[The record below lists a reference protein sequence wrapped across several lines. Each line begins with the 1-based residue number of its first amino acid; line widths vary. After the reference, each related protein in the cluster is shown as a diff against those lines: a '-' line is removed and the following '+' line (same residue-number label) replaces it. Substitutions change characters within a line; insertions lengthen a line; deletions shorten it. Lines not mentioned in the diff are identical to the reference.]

1 MSQKRGLG
9 GKLSFFFSLG
19 ARSMKRLLA
28 PLSDALPRIV
38 FRLICLVFL
47 DAFALWFFWK
57 TLIDGVWFLAVV
69 IAIITLGTN
78 VIFLRDDLY
87 PLRWISPGLALML
100 LMVIYPTAYTI
111 YTAFTNYSSTH
122 LLTKQQAIY
131 VIETE
136 VYLPEDAIS
145 YKWTAF
151 RSSEGQFAIWL
162 ISEDGQMFLAK
173 PGEPIQHSPHDNANI
188 GALDQDGIPISI
200 KGYERLSRID
210 AVRYLT
216 ELSAIE
222 FGLPPETITIKSL
235 DVAAQYRQ
243 RYHFDRLKDA
253 IIDLETG
260 ETYRA
265 VEGTFT
271 SSNGATLSPSFH
283 VPIGW
288 RNFHRLFAGVGIQGP
303 LFRVFIW
310 TIVFALSAVLTTFA
324 LGLLLAVLFND
335 PVLPPKYRK
344 AIRSILLLPYVIP
357 FYLSILT
364 WRGMMNPYVG
374 IINKILESLIR
385 FSPPWLSDPSWAK
398 AGILLINLWLGFP
411 YMLLITTGALQA
423 IPSEINDASEVDGAS
438 EWQRFWYITL
448 PLLLISVGPLLIF
461 SFAFNFNNFNVIY
474 LFNSGGPPM
483 PNTLTPVGHTDI
495 LISYSFRLAFEGG
508 RGGDYGFAS
517 AITIIIFIVLAI
529 ITLFQFRYARIWE
542 EVSENV

>member
-1 MSQKRGLG
+1 MSQDSRLG
-9 GKLSFFFSLG
+9 RMLRFISSG
-19 ARSMKRLLA
+19 ARSMKMLLA
-28 PLSDALPRIV
+28 PHSGVFPRIV
-38 FRLICLVFL
+38 LRLICLAVL

-57 TLIDGVWFLAVV
+57 TLIDGVWFLAAT
-69 IAIITLGTN
+69 IAIITIGTN
-78 VIFLRDDLY
+78 VIFLREDLY

-136 VYLPEDAIS
+136 DYLPEDAIS

-151 RSSEGQFAIWL
+151 RSVEGEFAIWL
-162 ISEDGQMFLAK
+162 ISEDGQMLLAK
-173 PGEPIQHSPHDNANI
+173 PGESIQDSPQNNPSV

-200 KGYERLSRID
+200 KGYRRLSRID
-210 AVRYLT
+210 AVRYIT

-222 FGLPPETITIKSL
+222 FGLSPESITIKSL
-235 DVAAQYRQ
+235 DVAAQYKQ
-243 RYHFDRLKDA
+243 KYYYDKSVDA

-260 ETYRA
+260 DTYRA
-265 VEGTFT
+265 LEGTFT
-271 SSNGATLSPSFH
+271 SSSGATLHPSFH

-288 RNFHRLFAGVGIQGP
+288 RNFHRLFAGVAIQGP

-310 TIVFALSAVLTTFA
+310 TVVFALSAVLTTFA
-324 LGLLLAVLFND
+324 LGLLLAILFND
-335 PVLPPKYRK
+335 PVIPPKYRK
-344 AIRSILLLPYVIP
+344 VIRSILLIPYVIP

-364 WRGMMNPYVG
+364 WRGMLNPHVG
-374 IINKILESLIR
+374 IINKILESLINY
-385 FSPPWLSDPSWAK
+385 SPPWLSDPSWAK
-398 AGILLINLWLGFP
+398 VGILLINLWLGFP

-423 IPSEINDASEVDGAS
+423 ISSEIYDAAEVDGAS
-438 EWQRFWYITL
+438 DWQRFWYITL

-483 PNTLTPVGHTDI
+483 PNTPSPVGHTDI

-517 AITIIIFIVLAI
+517 AITIIIFITLAI
-529 ITLFQFRYARIWE
+529 ITLFQFRFARIWE

>member
-9 GKLSFFFSLG
+9 GKPSFFFSLG
-19 ARSMKRLLA
+19 ARSIKRLLA

-38 FRLICLVFL
+38 FRLTCLAIL
-47 DAFALWFFWK
+47 DGFALWFFWK
-57 TLIDGVWFLAVV
+57 TVIDGIWFLAAA
-69 IAIITLGTN
+69 IAIITLGIN
-78 VIFLRDDLY
+78 VIFLREDLH
-87 PLRWISPGLALML
+87 PFRWLAPGLALML
-100 LMVIYPTAYTI
+100 LMVIYPIAYTI
-111 YTAFTNYSSTH
+111 YTAFTNYSDTN
-122 LLTKQQAIY
+122 LLTKQQAISA
-131 VIETE
+131 IEKE
-136 VYLPEDAIS
+136 VYLPEGGIS

-151 RSSEGQFAIWL
+151 RSSEGKFIIWL
-162 ISEDGQMFLAK
+162 ISEDGQMLLAK
-173 PGEPIQHSPHDNANI
+173 PEEPIQHSPQNNPDV
-188 GALDQDGIPISI
+188 GTLDQENIPLTI
-200 KGYERLSRID
+200 KGYQRLSRIES
-210 AVRYLT
+210 VRYLQ
-216 ELSAIE
+216 ELSDIE
-222 FGLPPETITIKSL
+222 FGLPPDTITIRSL
-235 DVAAQYRQ
+235 DVAAQYER

-271 SSNGATLSPSFH
+271 SSSGITLSPSFH
-283 VPIGW
+283 APIGW
-288 RNFHRLFAGVGIQGP
+288 RNFYRLFAGVAIQGP

-310 TIVFALSAVLTTFA
+310 TIEFAFLAVLTTFA
-324 LGLLLAVLFND
+324 FGLLLAVLFND
-335 PVLPPKYRK
+335 PVIHPSYRK

-364 WRGMMNPYVG
+364 WRGMMNPHVG
-374 IINKILESLIR
+374 IINKILESLIK
-385 FSPPWLSDPSWAK
+385 FSPPWLSDPGWAK

-423 IPSEINDASEVDGAS
+423 IPSEINDAAEIDGAS

-483 PNTLTPVGHTDI
+483 PNTPSPVGHTDI

-542 EVSENV
+542 ELSENV